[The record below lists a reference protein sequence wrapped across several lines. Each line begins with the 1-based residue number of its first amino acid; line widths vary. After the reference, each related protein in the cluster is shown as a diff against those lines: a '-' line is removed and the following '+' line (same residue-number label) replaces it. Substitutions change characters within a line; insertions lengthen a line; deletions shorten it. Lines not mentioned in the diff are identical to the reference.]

1 MNAPPLSSESKIPA
15 DERNPAFKRRGF
27 YLHGAWVM
35 EHPFSVRSWQRQD
48 FAAMFRL
55 LHLLG
60 FNAVMI
66 WPTPETA
73 PMPLSEEDAATLR
86 GYRDVFDDAKANGLE
101 CWLAYCPN
109 VISKDEVRHLP
120 WKDRSLYAS
129 TQVIRLSDEPKAAE
143 AYLDH
148 RRSVLGL
155 LDNADAFVVID
166 GDPGGYAGAPPEE
179 YLRILR
185 SDQSAVPGKRVI
197 PMIWNG
203 WGRDTAGEGYW
214 STPVL
219 PTVRASL
226 ETLKNGMSGEWEL
239 LPGRAHREGWANGR
253 VPVAETERA
262 GLIPRSTI
270 FCYEAIEFE
279 PSEPAAAIQFDLIRQ
294 ALKQESQFSSV
305 AKGVFGNAQQPVMVL
320 PNLYFFARGAADPDY
335 LDKRDS
341 EVLADLA
348 RELGDAEGVLIPVW
362 SCLKLSLRDLPE
374 DHAQKVRT
382 LNLDTELAKSIPG
395 GPKRYVEILAA
406 QFESRR
412 GLLAATEEPPA
423 TAEQAATSL
432 AAGAAALIRWWH
444 VHHYVGSGRK
454 GDPFQWRFLRGDQVQ
469 VLRDHAI
476 RCAVFGPSVIT
487 TAARIL
493 AQENLLPLEQA
504 SQRLLEITPP

>member
-129 TQVIRLSDEPKAAE
+129 KQVIRLSDEPKAAE

-148 RRSVLGL
+148 RRSVLCL

-179 YLRILR
+179 
-185 SDQSAVPGKRVI
+185 
-197 PMIWNG
+197 
-203 WGRDTAGEGYW
+203 
-214 STPVL
+214 
-219 PTVRASL
+219 
-226 ETLKNGMSGEWEL
+226 
-239 LPGRAHREGWANGR
+239 
-253 VPVAETERA
+253 
-262 GLIPRSTI
+262 
-270 FCYEAIEFE
+270 
-279 PSEPAAAIQFDLIRQ
+279 
-294 ALKQESQFSSV
+294 
-305 AKGVFGNAQQPVMVL
+305 
-320 PNLYFFARGAADPDY
+320 
-335 LDKRDS
+335 
-341 EVLADLA
+341 
-348 RELGDAEGVLIPVW
+348 
-362 SCLKLSLRDLPE
+362 
-374 DHAQKVRT
+374 
-382 LNLDTELAKSIPG
+382 
-395 GPKRYVEILAA
+395 
-406 QFESRR
+406 
-412 GLLAATEEPPA
+412 
-423 TAEQAATSL
+423 
-432 AAGAAALIRWWH
+432 
-444 VHHYVGSGRK
+444 
-454 GDPFQWRFLRGDQVQ
+454 
-469 VLRDHAI
+469 
-476 RCAVFGPSVIT
+476 
-487 TAARIL
+487 
-493 AQENLLPLEQA
+493 
-504 SQRLLEITPP
+504 

>member
-1 MNAPPLSSESKIPA
+1 MNAPLHPSDASI
-15 DERNPAFKRRGF
+15 ERNPTFKRRGF

-35 EHPFSVRSWQRQD
+35 EYPFSVRSWERQD
-48 FAAMFRL
+48 FVAMFRL
-55 LHLLG
+55 LNLLG

-66 WPTPETA
+66 WPTPEAA
-73 PMPLSEEDAATLR
+73 PMPLSEQDAATLR
-86 GYRDVFDDAKANGLE
+86 GYSDVLGDAKANGLE
-101 CWLAYCPN
+101 SWLAYCPN
-109 VISKDEVRHLP
+109 IISKDEVRHLP

-148 RRSVLGL
+148 RRCVLGL

-166 GDPGGYAGAPPEE
+166 GDPGGYAGAPHEE

-197 PMIWNG
+197 PWIWNG
-203 WGRDTAGEGYW
+203 WGRDSVGEGYW

-219 PTVRASL
+219 PTVQASL
-226 ETLKNGMSGEWEL
+226 ETLKNGMTGAWEL
-239 LPGRAHREGWANGR
+239 LSGRSHREDWANGR

-262 GLIPRSTI
+262 GLIARSTI

-294 ALKQESQFSSV
+294 ALKQEGQFSSV

-335 LDKRDS
+335 LDKSDG
-341 EVLADLA
+341 EVLADFA
-348 RELGDAEGVLIPVW
+348 RELGDASGVLIPVW

-374 DHAQKVRT
+374 DYAQKVRA
-382 LNLDTELAKSIPG
+382 LNLDTELAKNIPG
-395 GPKRYVEILAA
+395 GPQRYVEILAA

-412 GLLAATEEPPA
+412 GLLAVTEKLPA
-423 TAEQAATSL
+423 TAEQAANSL

-487 TAARIL
+487 TASRIL

-504 SQRLLEITPP
+504 SQRLSEITPP